1 MLRKR
6 LIASVTMIIPVLG
19 IFWLDTAWNFG
30 RPGAWTAPVVLFFSL
45 MITGELIAMTRERT
59 AGAIPWVCYVGA
71 VLCHLAVSLPLF
83 SDPIAI
89 GGKTIGSWEWSA
101 FGLFLVVAMSF
112 IHELLNFHEERQSTH
127 RIAVTILVVLYSTW
141 LLSFLTAM
149 RISLGNYVGAIAMFS
164 VLFIIKMSDA
174 GAYFAGKRLGR
185 NKLAPVLSPGK
196 TVEGLVGGIIAAI
209 AASAIVFA
217 LIMPNV
223 VTDYAPN
230 WAAVFGY
237 ALMISILGVVGDLS
251 ESLIKRDMRCK
262 DSSGWLPGLGGIMD
276 IADSVILAGPVAY
289 LWWQTGWL

>member
-1 MLRKR
+1 
-6 LIASVTMIIPVLG
+6 MIVPVLG

-30 RPGAWTAPVVLFFSL
+30 RPGAWTAPVVLLFSL
-45 MITGELIAMTRERT
+45 MISSELISMTRERT
-59 AGAIPWVCYVGA
+59 AGAIPWVCYFGA
-71 VLCHLAVSLPLF
+71 VLCQLAVSLPLLTE
-83 SDPIAI
+83 PIVI

-101 FGLFLVVAMSF
+101 IGLFLVVVVSF
-112 IHELLNFHEERQSTH
+112 IHELLKFHEERQSTQ
-127 RIAVTILVVLYSTW
+127 RIAVTMLVVLYSAW

-149 RISLGNYVGAIAMFS
+149 RISLGNYEGAIALFS
-164 VLFIIKMSDA
+164 VIFIIKMSDA
-174 GAYFAGKRLGR
+174 GAYFAGKQLGK

-196 TVEGLVGGIIAAI
+196 TVEGLFGGIVAAI
-209 AASAIVFA
+209 VASAIVFA
-217 LIMPNV
+217 LIMPSLV
-223 VTDYAPN
+223 EGYQPN
-230 WAAVFGY
+230 WLAVLGY